1 MKLTAKGYVH
11 RAGLRCRKGDRFGA
25 LADLD
30 RAIDLDPSMATGYF
44 ARGDLKRVGGDP
56 DGAIADLTIAIQ
68 LNPNFPRAYVSRGNA
83 HRNKGEANAAVADFN
98 KAIRLDAKSAL
109 AYIGR
114 GMARLPAGTAIR
126 DFNRAIRLDPKS
138 PEAFFGRGWAHFS
151 RGDAA
156 GAISDLTRA
165 IDLNPQHSVAFM
177 FRGEAYRDKGETDR
191 AIADLTEA
199 IRLGVPDWGYAY
211 GQRGVERLRKGD
223 FKGALVDLTKSI
235 ESHSKQPSRSG
246 ATDAKLAAL
255 YLSRGTALLGSG
267 DARSSISDLNFAVRM
282 DPSLKRLARPLL
294 NSAQQQSS
302 KPRKPRAAV
311 APKRSKASRQPRASE
326 YSSAF
331 LQWER
336 SFRAEARADDF
347 ACFRRLLEQ
356 LKLETFTPKQ
366 VLEGTIELVRSSLVY
381 SSGLDGRPFL
391 PFLQLQHY
399 NPSQSPPAY
408 YTFTFD
414 IHTRGIGRLLDTR
427 KFEHIDLAD
436 LYGHPFEKYKLVGF
450 SDLWILRADYSA
462 FVPSELRR
470 IERYVRDDLYF
481 DYGEDEIDVCVRTE
495 WADRVLVQVQDRL
508 DS

>member
-11 RAGLRCRKGDRFGA
+11 RAGLRCRKGDRSGA

-302 KPRKPRAAV
+302 KPRKPR
-311 APKRSKASRQPRASE
+311 KE
-326 YSSAF
+326 LSSGS
-331 LQWER
+331 Q
-336 SFRAEARADDF
+336 S
-347 ACFRRLLEQ
+347 RRLCL
-356 LKLETFTPKQ
+356 FPP
-366 VLEGTIELVRSSLVY
+366 LVRATQT
-381 SSGLDGRPFL
+381 G
-391 PFLQLQHY
+391 
-399 NPSQSPPAY
+399 
-408 YTFTFD
+408 D
-414 IHTRGIGRLLDTR
+414 IHPKTGFGRHDRACAVVVGLQQRSGRTSIPALFTTSTLQPIPKPPGLLHVYFR
-427 KFEHIDLAD
+427 YPYA
-436 LYGHPFEKYKLVGF
+436 GH
-450 SDLWILRADYSA
+450 
-462 FVPSELRR
+462 
-470 IERYVRDDLYF
+470 
-481 DYGEDEIDVCVRTE
+481 RTV
-495 WADRVLVQVQDRL
+495 ARH
-508 DS
+508 